1 MNAIISILTALLLL
15 AGCGYK
21 EGVVSGDAKAYLFF
35 SGNVKGATVVV
46 DDSEPFVIEA
56 GRDHRYRVSTGKH
69 RVKVIRDGVVI
80 IERELYLGDGIAK
93 EIAVH

>member
-1 MNAIISILTALLLL
+1 MQRIVSILSILFLL

-21 EGVVSGDAKAYLFF
+21 EGVVSGDSKAYLFF
-35 SGNVKGATVVV
+35 SGNVAGATVVV
-46 DDSEPFVIEA
+46 DDSAPFAIEA

-69 RVKVIRDGVVI
+69 RVKVIREGVVI